1 MSRLIDDL
9 EKQLMQL
16 EPSDR
21 AMLAQRLI
29 ESLDTADEATN
40 ERLWAEEAERR
51 YQEYVKGKVK
61 AIPADE
67 VLRNVR
73 ARLK

>member
-61 AIPADE
+61 ANPADE